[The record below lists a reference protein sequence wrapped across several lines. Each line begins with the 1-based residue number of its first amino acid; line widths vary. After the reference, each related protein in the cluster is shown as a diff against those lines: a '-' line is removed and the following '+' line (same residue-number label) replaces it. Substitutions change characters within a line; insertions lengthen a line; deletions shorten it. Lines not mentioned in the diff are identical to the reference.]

1 MSRLHKTGHTGD
13 QSHTCARINVSYWY
27 PSLHVLY
34 KNCIFKHLFCL
45 HFWKDPYP
53 QQRKNTKD
61 VICLAV
67 GMRSGTTLND
77 HYVARETAT
86 TGMKMDAFV
95 QHLNAYKSTFIVSW
109 TGTSKLS
116 AWSDRP
122 RSERCRKTT
131 SRDERYV
138 VTISRRNCLNNISK
152 IDNRKRNATRAKL
165 LNCTV
170 NFRQELLVPV
180 TLPYRRQRQATAW

>member
-1 MSRLHKTGHTGD
+1 MSRLHKTGCTSD
-13 QSHTCARINVSYWY
+13 QSHTSARINVSYWY
-27 PSLHVLY
+27 PSLYVLY

-53 QQRKNTKD
+53 QQRKNTKN
-61 VICLAV
+61 VICLAA

-77 HYVARETAT
+77 DYVARETAT
-86 TGMKMDAFV
+86 TGMKMNAV
-95 QHLNAYKSTFIVSW
+95 AQHLNAYRVLLIVSW
-109 TGTSKLS
+109 TVTSKLT

-122 RSERCRKTT
+122 RSGRCRKTT

-138 VTISRRNCLNNISK
+138 VTISRRNCLNNSSK

-170 NFRQELLVPV
+170 KFWQELLVSV
-180 TLPYRRQRQATAW
+180 TLPYRRQR